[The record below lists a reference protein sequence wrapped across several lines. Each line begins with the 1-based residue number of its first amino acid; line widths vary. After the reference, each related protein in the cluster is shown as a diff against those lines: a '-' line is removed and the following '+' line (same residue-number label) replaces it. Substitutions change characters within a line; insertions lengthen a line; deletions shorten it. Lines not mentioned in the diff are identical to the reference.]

1 MPAVVPALQT
11 VAANRFELQIVALSS
26 SLSLNVIGT
35 FKEMVTIGFSV
46 LIFGDPINVRR
57 TIMLVSGLHSSKVS
71 AIIVR
76 IGDQR
81 PRRDRDG

>member
-1 MPAVVPALQT
+1 MPCQLWCPPLQT

-46 LIFGDPINVRR
+46 LIFGDPINVRP
-57 TIMLVSGLHSSKVS
+57 TIIAGIWVAFFQSFSNDRANRRSTAS
-71 AIIVR
+71 A
-76 IGDQR
+76 
-81 PRRDRDG
+81 